1 MAKVHTRDEYIQ
13 YVIPYRMKAV
23 SVFNLALRY
32 VMSWDTPGRLEIYF
46 NDKLVIRGLSTA
58 FTNPAIEAGIMHCRA
73 LLEFVG
79 LKVDS
84 KDPDKLSE
92 RQGSRD
98 DDFVI
103 EDFCGPNG
111 HLQRV
116 SPAVAV
122 ASYTGSA
129 AKAEKALAA
138 VIRAANKGVAHTT
151 AGHLVDG
158 DNFQHF
164 GIASCGVP
172 KLLVSH
178 FYTPLGLPPPDYELP
193 STSRDA

>member
-1 MAKVHTRDEYIQ
+1 MTKIHTREEYIQ

-23 SVFNLALRY
+23 AVFNLALRH
-32 VMSWDTPGRLEIYF
+32 VMSWDKPGKLEIYF
-46 NDKLVIRGLSTA
+46 NDKLAIRGLSTA

-73 LLEFVG
+73 LLEFIG
-79 LKVDS
+79 LKVNS

-103 EDFCGPNG
+103 EDFSGPQG
-111 HLQRV
+111 QLQRV
-116 SPAVAV
+116 PPGVAIS
-122 ASYTGSA
+122 SYTGPPA
-129 AKAEKALAA
+129 EAEKALAA

-158 DNFQHF
+158 DNFNHF
-164 GIASCGVP
+164 EIASRGVP

-178 FYTPLGLPPPDYELP
+178 FYTPLGLPPPDYELA
-193 STSRDA
+193 STPRDA